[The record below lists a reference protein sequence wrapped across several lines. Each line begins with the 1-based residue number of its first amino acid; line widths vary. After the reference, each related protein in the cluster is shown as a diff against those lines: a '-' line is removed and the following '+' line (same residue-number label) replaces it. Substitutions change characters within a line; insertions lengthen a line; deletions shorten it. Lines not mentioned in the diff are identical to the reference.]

1 MSDSLS
7 QPQWANIAACLPEM
21 ARERPN
27 QVAIVETIG
36 RLNGER
42 EFATLTFA
50 QLDARTN
57 QIARGLLHIGMQP
70 GERIVVMVKPSRDFF
85 AVMFAL
91 WKAGLVPVLIDPG
104 LGRRQLKQCLAEVA
118 PHGFIGIPLAQL
130 ARVLLGWG
138 KPTVRHVVTV
148 GSRWLWSGKT
158 LDEVLR
164 LGESGDPVM
173 AQTSGEDL
181 AAVLFTSGSTGV
193 AKGVEYQHRHFIA
206 QVELIRATYGIVP
219 GEIDLPTFPPF
230 ALFDPALGMT
240 TILPQMDFTQPANVN
255 PAELAELIQHFQVT
269 NVFGS
274 PALLA
279 TVSRDAL
286 TSGLKWRTV
295 RRVISA
301 GAPASVQTLERMKLV
316 LPKDVQVF
324 TPYGATE
331 CMPVSNIGSRTVL
344 GETRAATEQGA
355 GVCVGEIVAPNDVRI
370 IAIVDGA
377 LAHWE
382 DVKELP
388 AGEIGEICVSGPTAT
403 RAYFGRQK
411 ANDLAKIQDGERLWH
426 RMGDTGYK
434 DPQGRLWYCGRKS
447 HRVQM
452 ADRVLHTAPVEEVLN
467 THPAVRRTALVPV
480 TVGGIVQP
488 LACVEREPGQPMA
501 ETQLFAELTEM
512 AKPFGIT
519 RFLVHPAFPVDIR
532 HNAKIGRE
540 ILAVWA
546 QKQVP

>member
-1 MSDSLS
+1 MPEL
-7 QPQWANIAACLPEM
+7 ANIARCVPQM
-21 ARERPN
+21 ARERPD
-27 QVAIVETIG
+27 QAAIVETVG

-42 EFATLTFA
+42 QFATLTFA
-50 QLDARTN
+50 QLDARTD
-57 QIARGLLHIGMQP
+57 QIARGLLQMGMAR
-70 GERIVVMVKPSRDFF
+70 GERIVVMVKPSLDFF

-118 PHGFIGIPLAQL
+118 PHGFIGIPMAQL
-130 ARVLLGWG
+130 ARVVLGWG
-138 KPTVRHVVTV
+138 KPTVKHVVTV
-148 GSRWLWSGKT
+148 GKRWLWSGKT

-164 LGESGDPVM
+164 LGESGAPVM
-173 AQTSGEDL
+173 APTTGEDL

-206 QVELIRATYGIVP
+206 QVELIRTTYGIEP

-240 TILPQMDFTQPANVN
+240 TILPQMDFTRPANVN
-255 PAELAELIQHFQVT
+255 PAELAELIRHFHVT

-279 TVSRDAL
+279 TVSRNAQI
-286 TSGLKWRTV
+286 SGAKWRTV

-301 GAPASVQTLERMKLV
+301 GAPASVQTLEMMQLL
-316 LPKDVQVF
+316 LPENAQVF

-331 CMPVSNIGSRTVL
+331 CMPVSNIGSVAVL
-344 GETRAATEQGA
+344 QQTREQTEQGA
-355 GVCVGEIVAPNDVRI
+355 GVCVGDIVAPNDVRI
-370 IAIVDGA
+370 IAIDDGP
-377 LAHWE
+377 LAAWAA
-382 DVKELP
+382 VRELP
-388 AGEIGEICVSGPTAT
+388 TGEIGEICVSGPTAT
-403 RAYFGRQK
+403 RAYFGRDK
-411 ANDLAKIQDGERLWH
+411 ATALAKIRDGERLWH

-434 DPQGRLWYCGRKS
+434 DAQGRLWYCGRKS

-452 ADRVLHTAPVEEVLN
+452 GDRVLHTAPVEEVLN

-480 TVGGIVQP
+480 TIGGVVHP
-488 LACVEREPGQPMA
+488 LVCVEREPGLAMA
-501 ETQLFAELTEM
+501 EMQLFAALTDL

-546 QKQVP
+546 QARV